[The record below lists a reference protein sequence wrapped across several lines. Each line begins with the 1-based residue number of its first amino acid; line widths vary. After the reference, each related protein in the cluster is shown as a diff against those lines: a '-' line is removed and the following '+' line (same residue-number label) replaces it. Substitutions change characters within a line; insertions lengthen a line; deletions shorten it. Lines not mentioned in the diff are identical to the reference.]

1 MRSTCR
7 LFMAAILLTMA
18 AGVASAQD
26 ASAAPPPSA
35 PDVANPVAQLPPIP
49 IAEPNAPAV
58 QPALT
63 VDQSALTIE
72 PVAPPALDPP
82 AAEKLLT
89 TAGKRVTKKTAKKP
103 AEKPAI
109 QVSESVQVGPTA
121 ASTAAVDTTANI
133 SPPDAAAK
141 AAPPKSIA
149 PPAPSVQAAAVEGR
163 TEETKSKTTMG
174 IGGWLLALI
183 AVAALV
189 GVITMLRRR
198 KARRRISIVQ
208 LANLSLDLEPAP
220 VTRL

>member
-49 IAEPNAPAV
+49 IAEPSAPAV

-63 VDQSALTIE
+63 VDQSALTVE
-72 PVAPPALDPP
+72 PAPPALDPP

-89 TAGKRVTKKTAKKP
+89 TASKRVTKKTAKKP
-103 AEKPAI
+103 AQKPAI

-121 ASTAAVDTTANI
+121 ASTAAVDTTANM
-133 SPPDAAAK
+133 PPSDAAAK
-141 AAPPKSIA
+141 AAPPTSIA

-220 VTRL
+220 ATRL